1 MRIDETKAWIARNLT
16 AAAGQP
22 AMSAAVA
29 RPRDYFNDELF
40 MMSGR
45 ECVLTRVRN
54 RQRLR
59 VERRRPAAS
68 RRLFRSAGCSGRN
81 SP

>member
-1 MRIDETKAWIARNLT
+1 MDRAHLT
-16 AAAGQP
+16 AAASSINLSQP

-29 RPRDYFNDELF
+29 RLRNCFNDELF
-40 MMSGR
+40 TMSGR